1 MEKVYWTMKDGK
13 KISIDDMDI
22 NHLKNSL
29 KMVVRGFEILQ
40 KEEQKKKSQP
50 KFELKGDI
58 AQDQFDMMMDNEY
71 DNDMD
76 YNQGI

>member
-22 NHLKNSL
+22 NHLRNSL
-29 KMVVRGFEILQ
+29 KMVVRAIQ
-40 KEEQKKKSQP
+40 SQKKP
-50 KFELKGDI
+50 KQKLDHHSGLSGDI
-58 AQDQFDMMMDNEY
+58 AQSHYDMMMDNEY
-71 DNDMD
+71 ANDMD